1 LRFPL
6 PAWSSAKPRR
16 GSVLFLLFVSLICLL
31 ASLALFK
38 TLVERQQVLF
48 EVATEEALWSAY
60 QIDRESLKLKNA
72 ISSYANRH
80 DEELLNEV
88 EVRFEIL
95 YSRIGLLEQGE
106 LAAVYR
112 REAELAR
119 SVMGFR
125 TALNAMEEVLP
136 SLRERGP
143 VATAGLIAMATGIND
158 SAETLI
164 FKVLQLRAEQKT
176 ASRNEFFELLRYLG
190 SMGTLLLFGIGAIIT
205 LLFRQMMLE
214 QRSREQ
220 AELLSE
226 QLRISAAEA
235 DTANQAKSEFLATMS
250 HEIRT
255 PMNGVIGM
263 SSLLLDTPLQPQQR
277 HYARTI
283 GESADALLKI
293 LNDVLDISKMEAGRL
308 ELEQTA
314 FDLQELLA
322 GSVELLAVSLD
333 SKQVRLN
340 LEVETAVRGY
350 YCGDAGR
357 LRQVLLN
364 LLGNAVKFTERGH
377 VRLRVSP
384 VPGERQGWQS
394 LLFEVEDTGIGIA
407 PEAQSRLF
415 AMFVQGDAGTARR
428 YGGTG
433 LGLAICQR
441 IIEQMQG
448 TIGFDSQAG
457 KGSRFWFRL
466 ELERSEPGDM
476 AADGAVD
483 DVVVAALR
491 ARPMRLLV
499 VEDNRVNQQVAQG
512 ILGFLGQHCTVAE
525 DGVQALECLDRGD
538 FDLVLMDVQMPN
550 MDGLEATRAIRSQPA
565 PHNAV
570 PIIGMTANVMAE
582 DQRACLDAGMDACLP
597 KPVRRQSLA
606 QMLDRMA
613 RQLPYSLEPVAHI
626 EPLSAATAVELQ
638 GSASQGAP
646 DMARLLDASGLD
658 TVLLGSLADTIGTDD
673 CLGLLAD
680 FRASLV
686 DYRIRLEA
694 ALSQADRAEIKRL
707 CHGARGAALNLGFAQ
722 LSRELAT
729 VEAAIAQGIEI
740 DVPLA
745 QLQYGFEAAEA
756 ITAPDILRQVL
767 DATDV

>member
-1 LRFPL
+1 MRFQV

-16 GSVLFLLFVSLICLL
+16 GSVLILLVVSLVCLL
-31 ASLALFK
+31 TSLALFK
-38 TLVERQQVLF
+38 TLVDRQQVLF

-72 ISSYANRH
+72 IHNYASH
-80 DEELLNEV
+80 EDEELLDEV

-95 YSRIGLLEQGE
+95 YSRVGLLEQGE
-106 LAAVYR
+106 LGAVYR

-119 SVMGFR
+119 RVTGFR
-125 TALNAMEEVLP
+125 TAISAMEVVLP
-136 SLRERGP
+136 SLREQGP
-143 VATAGLIAMATGIND
+143 VATAGLIAMATEIND
-158 SAETLI
+158 SAEALI

-176 ASRNEFFELLRYLG
+176 ASRNEFFELLGYLS
-190 SMGTLLLFGIGAIIT
+190 SMGTLLLLGIGSIIA
-205 LLFRQMMLE
+205 LLFRQMILE

-220 AELLSE
+220 AEQLSE
-226 QLRISAAEA
+226 KLRISAAEA
-235 DTANQAKSEFLATMS
+235 ETANQAKSEFLATMS

-277 HYARTI
+277 HYAKTI
-283 GESADALLKI
+283 GDSADALLKI
-293 LNDVLDISKMEAGRL
+293 LNDVLDISKMEAGHL
-308 ELEQTA
+308 ELEQA
-314 FDLQELLA
+314 EFDLQELLV

-333 SKQVRLN
+333 SSQVHLS
-340 LEVETAVRGY
+340 LEAEPAVRGH

-384 VPGERQGWQS
+384 VPGERPGWQS
-394 LLFEVEDTGIGIA
+394 LLFEVEDTGIGIT

-415 AMFVQGDAGTARR
+415 SMFVQGDAGTARR

-457 KGSRFWFRL
+457 KGSRFWFRI
-466 ELERSEPGDM
+466 ELEHSTPGEM
-476 AADGAVD
+476 TAADVDEGAI
-483 DVVVAALR
+483 VAALR
-491 ARPMRLLV
+491 ARPMQVLV

-512 ILGFLGQHCTVAE
+512 ILTFLGQQSTLAE
-525 DGVQALECLDRGD
+525 DGLLALECLERDH

-550 MDGLEATRAIRSQPA
+550 MDGLEATRAIRNLPA
-565 PHNAV
+565 PQNTV
-570 PIIGMTANVMAE
+570 PIIGMTANVMEE
-582 DQRACLDAGMDACLP
+582 DQRACRDAGMDACLS

-606 QMLDRMA
+606 SMLHRICL
-613 RQLPYSLEPVAHI
+613 QLEPATGI
-626 EPLSAATAVELQ
+626 EPVPAGIVIEAQESEP
-638 GSASQGAP
+638 QGAL
-646 DMARLLDASGLD
+646 DVAALLDASRLD
-658 TVLLGSLADTIGTDD
+658 TALLGSLADTLGTDD
-673 CLGLLAD
+673 CIDLLAD
-680 FRASLV
+680 FRASLA
-686 DYRIRLEA
+686 DYRARLDT
-694 ALSQADRAEIKRL
+694 ALLQADRGEIKRL
-707 CHGARGAALNLGFAQ
+707 CHGARGAALNLGFVQ
-722 LSRELAT
+722 LSRELAA
-729 VEAAIAQGIEI
+729 VEAAITQGIDI

-745 QLQYGFEAAEA
+745 QLQHGFAAAEA
-756 ITAPDILRQVL
+756 ITAPAILRQVL

>member
-1 LRFPL
+1 M
-6 PAWSSAKPRR
+6 
-16 GSVLFLLFVSLICLL
+16 CLL

-38 TLVERQQVLF
+38 TLVDRQQVLF

-60 QIDRESLKLKNA
+60 QVDRESLKLKNA
-72 ISSYANRH
+72 INNYASRQG
-80 DEELLNEV
+80 EELLDEV

-95 YSRIGLLEQGE
+95 YSRVGLLEQGE
-106 LAAVYR
+106 LGAVYR

-119 SVMGFR
+119 RVTGFR
-125 TALNAMEEVLP
+125 TAISAMEVVLP
-136 SLRERGP
+136 SLREQEP
-143 VATAGLIAMATGIND
+143 IATAGLIAMATEIND
-158 SAETLI
+158 SAEALI

-176 ASRNEFFELLRYLG
+176 ASRNEFFELLGYLG
-190 SMGTLLLFGIGAIIT
+190 SMGALLLFGIGAIIA
-205 LLFRQMMLE
+205 LLFRQMILE

-220 AELLSE
+220 AEQLSE
-226 QLRISAAEA
+226 KLKISAAEA
-235 DTANQAKSEFLATMS
+235 ETANQAKSEFLATMS

-308 ELEQTA
+308 ELEQTE

-333 SKQVRLN
+333 SKQVRLS
-340 LEVETAVRGY
+340 LEVETAVRGH

-384 VPGERQGWQS
+384 VPGERPGWQS

-407 PEAQSRLF
+407 PQAQSRLF

-441 IIEQMQG
+441 IVEQMQG

-466 ELERSEPGDM
+466 ELERSEPGEITVEG
-476 AADGAVD
+476 ADEDAI
-483 DVVVAALR
+483 VAALR
-491 ARPMRLLV
+491 AHPMRLLV

-512 ILGFLGQHCTVAE
+512 ILAFLGQHSTLAE
-525 DGVQALECLDRGD
+525 DGVQALQCLNRSH
-538 FDLVLMDVQMPN
+538 FDMVLMDVQMPN
-550 MDGLEATRAIRSQPA
+550 MDGLEATRAIRRLA
-565 PHNAV
+565 GPHKAV
-570 PIIGMTANVMAE
+570 PIIGMTANAMEA

-606 QMLDRMA
+606 SMLHRMS
-613 RQLPYSLEPVAHI
+613 RPLPHGSEPAVHAK
-626 EPLSAATAVELQ
+626 PVSADTVVELP
-638 GSASQGAP
+638 GTGGFPGAQ
-646 DMARLLDASGLD
+646 DMARLLDASRLD
-658 TVLLGSLADTIGTDD
+658 TALLGSLADTIGTDD
-673 CLGLLAD
+673 CLDLLAD
-680 FRASLV
+680 FRASLT
-686 DYRIRLEA
+686 DYRSRLQV
-694 ALSQADRAEIKRL
+694 ALDQADRAEIKRL

-722 LSRELAT
+722 LSRELAA
-729 VEAAIAQGIEI
+729 VEASITQGIEI

-745 QLQYGFEAAEA
+745 QLQHGFEAAEA
-756 ITAPDILRQVL
+756 ITAPAILRQVL